1 MLARV
6 HSAAIL
12 GVDAYEVQVEVDIT
26 RGTGAFNI
34 VGLPDAAI
42 RESRDRTAAAI
53 RNSGFEFPLER
64 ITINLAPADVRKEGP
79 AFDLPIALGIL
90 LASGQIAIDDLD
102 QSVVVGELSLDG
114 AVRSISGALPVAL
127 GARTWGK
134 KNAVVPSANGL
145 EAAVVTDFEVYA
157 AETLY
162 DCVCLMEQGFMA
174 EPVTVPDEDLDLTV
188 SPYGI
193 DFSDVKGQEHVKRA
207 LEVAAAGGH
216 NVLMI
221 GPPGSGK
228 TMLARR
234 MPGILPPMD
243 LSEALEVTKLYS
255 VAGLM
260 GEKSSLVRQRP
271 FRAPHHTVST
281 PGLVGGGSIPRPGE
295 ISLAHNG
302 VLFLDELPEFSAQA
316 LEVLRQPL
324 EDGQVTIARA
334 QSTLSFPASF
344 QLVAAMNPCPCGYR
358 TDPVRQCA
366 CAAGQIQRYLK
377 RISGPLQ
384 DRIDIHIEVP
394 RLVPEEVMSRQT
406 GETSAAV
413 QQRVVAARERQRERF
428 REAPFHSNAGMNA
441 KALRKFCP
449 LSAEVESLLRT
460 AIDQFGLS
468 ARAFDRI
475 IKLSRTI
482 ADLEGEAD
490 IQVHHAA
497 EAVQYRSLDRK
508 FWS

>member
-26 RGTGAFNI
+26 RGMGAFNI

-53 RNSGFEFPLER
+53 RNSGFQFPGER

-102 QSVVVGELSLDG
+102 ESVVIGELSLDG
-114 AVRSISGALPVAL
+114 AVRPVSGALPVAL

-134 KNAVVPSANGL
+134 KNAVVPAANGL
-145 EAAVVTDFEVYA
+145 EAAVVTDFEVYGA
-157 AETLY
+157 DTLY

-174 EPVTVPDEDLDLTV
+174 EPVTVPDEDLDLSV
-188 SPYGI
+188 SAYGI

-281 PGLVGGGSIPRPGE
+281 PGLVGGGSIPHPGE

-302 VLFLDELPEFSAQA
+302 VLFLDELPEFSGQA

-324 EDGQVTIARA
+324 EDGTVTIARA
-334 QSTLSFPASF
+334 QSTLSFPANF
-344 QLVAAMNPCPCGYR
+344 QLIAAMNPCPCGYR

-406 GETSAAV
+406 GETSATV

-428 REAPFHSNAGMNA
+428 REAPFHSNA
-441 KALRKFCP
+441 
-449 LSAEVESLLRT
+449 
-460 AIDQFGLS
+460 
-468 ARAFDRI
+468 
-475 IKLSRTI
+475 
-482 ADLEGEAD
+482 
-490 IQVHHAA
+490 
-497 EAVQYRSLDRK
+497 
-508 FWS
+508 